1 MERALKPLRALAPIA
16 GTALSTYLMMNA
28 AAFAQSDDE
37 FMSLIGVTP
46 EGQTCLMGGSLRG
59 AIAEPDVLVDFMKTK
74 QSYVMV
80 RDSKP
85 VGDALS
91 IGPPEAPEPGGDC
104 EVEYLQELTLGP
116 DQLGGFQLAA
126 KGSEFDIRAR
136 LPGDVKSI
144 DTNSVPHRE
153 FMKKYLEKESVENPD
168 VRLRQVFE
176 VDFDGDGKPETIINA
191 LKTARSNVRAGEYSI
206 VLVVR
211 GSLDDPTIIEVHK
224 EISLEDSTDP
234 SLIVDQTIV
243 SVFDIEGDG
252 KKELVL
258 YGAFA
263 FGEGWQAY
271 RVRENDTEQ
280 VLFCGCG

>member
-1 MERALKPLRALAPIA
+1 MPLHRLARSA
-16 GTALSTYLMMNA
+16 GIISAIFLTLQSGAV
-28 AAFAQSDDE
+28 AQTDDA

-46 EGQTCLMGGSLRG
+46 EGQTCLLGGSLRG
-59 AIAEPDVLVDFMKTK
+59 AVAEPDVIVDFMKPK
-74 QSYVMV
+74 QSYVLV
-80 RDSKP
+80 REGKT

-91 IGPPEAPEPGGDC
+91 IGAPEAPEPGGDC
-104 EVEYLQELTLGP
+104 EIEYLQELTLGP
-116 DQLGGFQLAA
+116 DQLGEFQLAA
-126 KGSEFDIRAR
+126 MGSEFDIKAR
-136 LPGDVKSI
+136 LPGEIKTI

-153 FMKKYLEKESVENPD
+153 FVKKYLEKETIEDPD
-168 VRLRQVFE
+168 VRLRQVLE

-206 VLVVR
+206 VLVVS
-211 GSLDDPTIIEVHK
+211 GSLEDPTIIEVHK
-224 EISLEDSTDP
+224 EIALEDTTDP
-234 SLIVDQTIV
+234 SLIVDQTVV

-252 KKELVL
+252 NKELVL

-271 RVRENDTEQ
+271 RIRKEDTEQ